1 MPHQDNLIIIENV
14 LAGNIHAYA
23 QIVDAY
29 KDAAVNLAYNI
40 ILNREDAEEIAQ
52 DAFIKAFTALRSF
65 KGDAKFSTWL
75 YRIVVNAALNK
86 RRLKK
91 LTLTELNEAHEQTP
105 SHEEEAVSPGEIKKH
120 IQRALKYLNEK
131 ERICI
136 TLFYLQELSIE
147 EINEVTGYSPA
158 NIKILLYRGRKSL
171 YGLLHKYLKH
181 EINNLI

>member
-1 MPHQDNLIIIENV
+1 MLHQDDLIIIENV
-14 LAGNIHAYA
+14 LAGNINAYA
-23 QIVDAY
+23 KIVDAY

-40 ILNREDAEEIAQ
+40 ILNREDAEEVAQ

-65 KGDAKFSTWL
+65 KGNAKFSTWL

-91 LTLTELNEAHEQTP
+91 LTFTELNETNDQTP
-105 SHEEEAVSPGEIKKH
+105 SHEEDAISAGEIKKH
-120 IQRALKYLNEK
+120 IQAALKYLNEK

-147 EINEVTGYSPA
+147 EI
-158 NIKILLYRGRKSL
+158 K
-171 YGLLHKYLKH
+171 
-181 EINNLI
+181 